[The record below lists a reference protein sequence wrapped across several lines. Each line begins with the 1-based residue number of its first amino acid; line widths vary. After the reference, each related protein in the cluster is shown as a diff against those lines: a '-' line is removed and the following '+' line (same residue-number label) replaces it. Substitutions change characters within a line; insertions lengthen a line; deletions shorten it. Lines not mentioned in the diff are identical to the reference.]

1 MSSRKKKEQEK
12 GCDDHHL
19 EHGRCKTISF
29 RSSRFPIYLNE
40 KSFFLC
46 PLACVFSA
54 SALIGYKG

>member
-40 KSFFLC
+40 KSFFCARLH
-46 PLACVFSA
+46 A
-54 SALIGYKG
+54 SFQLLR